1 MDDLISRGALFEQLR
16 EENIPFDAKIN
27 EIINIQPVAYDVDV
41 VTGELDEYLIKIVG
55 RNSLLY
61 KTIMEIVRKGGVE

>member
-16 EENIPFDAKIN
+16 EENIPFDSKIN

>member
-16 EENIPFDAKIN
+16 EENIPFDSKIN
-27 EIINIQPVAYDVDV
+27 EIINIQPVAYYVDV

>member
-16 EENIPFDAKIN
+16 EENIPFDSKIN
-27 EIINIQPVAYDVDV
+27 EIINIQPVAYDVDG

>member
-27 EIINIQPVAYDVDV
+27 EIINIQPVAYDVDG